1 MSMNWTD
8 PNPEG
13 INRTIRDLLN
23 FQYGVSDTV
32 RGVGTGLA
40 GIANIPGQF
49 FSGKTPSAPNFTPG
63 FTPRPWQMT
72 PPAGPRNQQ
81 GTGPTLGP
89 DGKPLIKTGAFTG
102 RNTENDAPAS
112 DPYLDLLYGILEQSQ
127 QGSGGANLSGYNA
140 SLKMLGKE
148 RKRMKARY
156 KKYSEQISDIYG
168 TLTGINT
175 SMIAGIAP
183 AGEAMRADLAAQ
195 EGQQAAATRSADAAR
210 LEAATK
216 ARAEL
221 GLEDVASQYAGGDVA
236 TTQAEGMITDSAAN
250 ATAAQNTLLAN
261 EAIAKQ
267 QLTNQNLG
275 RAVQEEASTAGLQRS
290 LEDALAAI
298 RAERVNVLNQRA
310 QAASQG
316 SGPNIGAQLDI
327 LQKIQDYTN
336 PKAPGEPSA
345 LDVFK
350 SRNKGLETV
359 ADQAAD
365 TFTDW
370 ISKNYSTIPS
380 VNLGKKPDAR
390 EVVNTFISQVGTT
403 VPQAETWARNNNL
416 YNLLIQLASPP
427 TK

>member
-1 MSMNWTD
+1 MSDFNSGDYKAKPFVSRGKGLVSNTQDW
-8 PNPEG
+8 
-13 INRTIRDLLN
+13 RTRGLY
-23 FQYGVSDTV
+23 QTPGGVRNTQSPILPTILGVQGGAKSGQTV
-32 RGVGTGLA
+32 DRA
-40 GIANIPGQF
+40 AANARANATYQPL
-49 FSGKTPSAPNFTPG
+49 TPSQADRGSMPFVPG
-63 FTPRPWQMT
+63 
-72 PPAGPRNQQ
+72 
-81 GTGPTLGP
+81 
-89 DGKPLIKTGAFTG
+89 
-102 RNTENDAPAS
+102 APAV
-112 DPYLDLLYGILEQSQ
+112 DPYLDLLYGLYEQAG

-236 TTQAEGMITDSAAN
+236 TTQAEGMITDRAAN

-316 SGPNIGAQLDI
+316 SGPNIGAQMGI
-327 LQKIQDYTN
+327 LEKIQEYTN
-336 PKAPGEPSA
+336 PQAPGEPSA

-350 SRNKGLETV
+350 SRNKGLETT
-359 ADQAAD
+359 ADQIAD

-370 ISKNYSTIPS
+370 VSKNYSTIPS
-380 VNLGKKPDAR
+380 VKLSKTPDAR
-390 EVVNTFISQVGTT
+390 EVVNTFISQIGTT
-403 VPQAETWARNNNL
+403 VPQAESWARNNNL

>member
-1 MSMNWTD
+1 MSMYGNWSEQSNWWNNLAT
-8 PNPEG
+8 G
-13 INRTIRDLLN
+13 INKGVQDFGNRFGQAYSQTLN
-23 FQYGVSDTV
+23 PYGPKALNQNIIPASRSNTPPTPA
-32 RGVGTGLA
+32 GTGR
-40 GIANIPGQF
+40 
-49 FSGKTPSAPNFTPG
+49 FSGPMIDPVTGKSTVPQSE
-63 FTPRPWQMT
+63 
-72 PPAGPRNQQ
+72 PA
-81 GTGPTLGP
+81 
-89 DGKPLIKTGAFTG
+89 
-102 RNTENDAPAS
+102 AS
-112 DPYLDLLYGILEQSQ
+112 DPYLNLLYGILEQSQ

-156 KKYSEQISDIYG
+156 KKYQNQISDIYG
-168 TLTGINT
+168 TLSGINKD
-175 SMIAGIAP
+175 MIASIAP
-183 AGEAMRADLAAQ
+183 TGEAMRADLAAQ

-210 LEAATK
+210 LAAATK

-236 TTQAEGMITDSAAN
+236 TTQAEGMVSD
-250 ATAAQNTLLAN
+250 TAARNTAAENTLLAN
-261 EAIAKQ
+261 EGIATQ

-275 RAVQEEASTAGLQRS
+275 RAIQQEASNRQLDTS

-336 PKAPGEPSA
+336 PQASGEPSA

-350 SRNKGLETV
+350 SRNKGLETT

-370 ISKNYSTIPS
+370 ISKNYDTIPS
-380 VNLGKKPDAR
+380 VKLGKKPDAR
-390 EVVNTFISQVGTT
+390 EIVSTFISQVGTT

>member
-1 MSMNWTD
+1 MDFGDWSKQSNWWKDLTTGISQGATNFGNRLATAYGQSQNPYAPRTAQPPLLGGAAAAQKGTSGRSIIPQSPTTGPLLD
-8 PNPEG
+8 PNRNVPPLDPLAQMEY
-13 INRTIRDLLN
+13 DLLM
-23 FQYGVSDTV
+23 Q
-32 RGVGTGLA
+32 
-40 GIANIPGQF
+40 IA
-49 FSGKTPSAPNFTPG
+49 
-63 FTPRPWQMT
+63 
-72 PPAGPRNQQ
+72 
-81 GTGPTLGP
+81 
-89 DGKPLIKTGAFTG
+89 TGANAGG
-102 RNTENDAPAS
+102 RSVD
-112 DPYLDLLYGILEQSQ
+112 
-127 QGSGGANLSGYNA
+127 LSGYNA

-156 KKYSEQISDIYG
+156 KKYSNQIADIYG

-175 SMIAGIAP
+175 SMIADIAP
-183 AGEAMRADLAAQ
+183 AGEAMRADLSAQ
-195 EGQQAAATRSADAAR
+195 EAEQAAATRSADAAR
-210 LEAATK
+210 LEAATQ

-221 GLEDVASQYAGGDVA
+221 GLEDLAGQYAGGDVA

-250 ATAAQNTLLAN
+250 ATAAENTLLAN

-275 RAVQEEASTAGLQRS
+275 STIQQEAATAGLQRS

-316 SGPNIGAQLDI
+316 SGPNVSAQMSI
-327 LQKIQDYTN
+327 LEKIQQYTN
-336 PKAPGEPSA
+336 PQAAGEPSA

-350 SRNKGLETV
+350 SRNKGLENV

-370 ISKNYSTIPS
+370 VTKNYSTIPS
-380 VNLGKKPDAR
+380 VRLGKSPDAR
-390 EVVNTFISQVGTT
+390 EIVSTFISQVGTT
-403 VPQAETWARNNNL
+403 VPQAETWARNNNI

>member
-1 MSMNWTD
+1 MSDFNSGD
-8 PNPEG
+8 YKKQPVFPRG
-13 INRTIRDLLN
+13 NRVSNAPDWRTRN
-23 FQYGVSDTV
+23 FFQ
-32 RGVGTGLA
+32 
-40 GIANIPGQF
+40 
-49 FSGKTPSAPNFTPG
+49 TPG
-63 FTPRPWQMT
+63 
-72 PPAGPRNQQ
+72 GVRNTQDPILRNIMGGANTQ
-81 GTGPTLGP
+81 GSVPTVN
-89 DGKPLIKTGAFTG
+89 PLSFGTSPNRFTG
-102 RNTENDAPAS
+102 MTADAAARRAGEVAPTPEAPAS
-112 DPYLDLLYGILEQSQ
+112 DPYLDLLYGFMAQAG

-156 KKYSEQISDIYG
+156 KKYSNQIADIYG

-175 SMIAGIAP
+175 SMIADIAP
-183 AGEAMRADLAAQ
+183 AGEAMRADLSAQ

-210 LEAATK
+210 LAAATA

-236 TTQAEGMITDSAAN
+236 TTQAEGMIKDSAAN
-250 ATAAQNTLLAN
+250 TTAAQNTLLAN

-275 RAVQEEASTAGLQRS
+275 RALQEEASTTGLQRS

-310 QAASQG
+310 QASSQG
-316 SGPNIGAQLDI
+316 SGPNIGMQMDI
-327 LQKIQDYTN
+327 LDKIQSYTN
-336 PKAPGEPSA
+336 PQVPGEPSA

-350 SRNKGLETV
+350 SRNKGLETT
-359 ADQAAD
+359 ADQIAD

-370 ISKNYSTIPS
+370 VSKNYSTIPS
-380 VNLGKKPDAR
+380 VKLSKTPDAR
-390 EVVNTFISQVGTT
+390 EVVNTFISQIGTT
-403 VPQAETWARNNNL
+403 VPEAESWARNNNL

-427 TK
+427 AK

>member
-1 MSMNWTD
+1 MSDFNSGDYKAKPFVSRGKGLVSNTQDWRTRNLFQTPGGIRNTQD
-8 PNPEG
+8 PILRNILGTSRNQGSAPMVDPRALTSG
-13 INRTIRDLLN
+13 
-23 FQYGVSDTV
+23 Y
-32 RGVGTGLA
+32 TGL
-40 GIANIPGQF
+40 
-49 FSGKTPSAPNFTPG
+49 TPSQAD
-63 FTPRPWQMT
+63 R
-72 PPAGPRNQQ
+72 
-81 GTGPTLGP
+81 
-89 DGKPLIKTGAFTG
+89 G
-102 RNTENDAPAS
+102 RMPFVPEAPAS
-112 DPYLDLLYGILEQSQ
+112 DPYLDLLYGLYDQAG

-236 TTQAEGMITDSAAN
+236 TTQAEGMIADRAAN

-316 SGPNIGAQLDI
+316 SGPNIGAQMGI
-327 LQKIQDYTN
+327 LEKIQEYTN
-336 PKAPGEPSA
+336 PQAPGEPSA

-350 SRNKGLETV
+350 SRNKGLETT
-359 ADQAAD
+359 ADQIAD

-370 ISKNYSTIPS
+370 VSKNYSTIPS
-380 VNLGKKPDAR
+380 VKLSKTPDAR
-390 EVVNTFISQVGTT
+390 EVVNTFISQIGTT
-403 VPQAETWARNNNL
+403 VPQAESWARNNNL